1 MRVSTVKVYK
11 IAVYF
16 YLNKRYR
23 KSDCFF
29 FSARNR
35 ITIMNKF
42 KLDFDEAVMNSNSV
56 SIGGET
62 FQSRLP
68 GNVAVKCAFVRQCE
82 RPKTRK

>member
-1 MRVSTVKVYK
+1 
-11 IAVYF
+11 
-16 YLNKRYR
+16 
-23 KSDCFF
+23 
-29 FSARNR
+29 
-35 ITIMNKF
+35 MNKF

-62 FQSRLP
+62 FQSRFP